1 MNKPVGL
8 VGLVNLGNT
17 CFLNSCLQVLN
28 HITELYSILECE
40 TPKNKESPDS
50 IMLKEWLELRQIMWS
65 GNGSLSPNKF
75 VHMVQQVATIKNRE
89 IFTGWAQN
97 DITEF
102 LLFLIE
108 CFHNSISHKAKIQIN
123 GTPENDVDQRAI
135 ICYKLIQSIYAK
147 EYSKILDLFYGIYMT
162 EIIETNNERT
172 DPKGPSILSTKAEHY
187 FVLDLQIFYNNTMC
201 GNLYDCFNLFIMPEL
216 MTGENEWFNEQTGQ
230 KQTVN
235 RQVNFWNFPEILVIT
250 LKRFSPDGVR
260 KLQHLVDFPLEDL
273 DLSKYAKGYQSS
285 KYVYDLFGVCNHSGG
300 VLGGHYTA
308 FVKNAEGVWYH
319 YNDQMIELINN
330 PQSIVSPAAYCLFY
344 RKKIPYCN
352 I

>member
-28 HITELYSILECE
+28 QIYELQTILENAN
-40 TPKNKESPDS
+40 PKAPDSPDT

-75 VHMVQQVATIKNRE
+75 VHMVQHVATIKNRE
-89 IFTGWAQN
+89 LFTGWAQN

-108 CFHNSISHKAKIQIN
+108 CFHTSISHKAKIQIN
-123 GTPENDVDQRAI
+123 GNPENDVDKRAL
-135 ICYKLIQSIYAK
+135 ICYELIQSIYAK

-162 EIIETNNERT
+162 EIIHDN
-172 DPKGPSILSTKAEHY
+172 GQQILSTKAEHY
-187 FVLDLQIFYNNTMC
+187 FVLDLQIFYNNTVC
-201 GNLYDCFNLFIMPEL
+201 GNIYECFNLFIMPEL

-235 RQVNFWNFPEILVIT
+235 RQVNFWNFPNILVIT

-273 DLSKYAKGYQSS
+273 DLSKYAKGYQST
-285 KYVYDLFGVCNHSGG
+285 KNIYDLFGVCNHSGG

-308 FVKNAEGVWYH
+308 FVKNQEGVWYH

-330 PQSIVSPAAYCLFY
+330 PQTVVSPAAYCLFY

>member
-1 MNKPVGL
+1 MNKSKPVGL

-28 HITELYSILECE
+28 QITELHNIVEKA
-40 TPKNKESPDS
+40 TPKAQDLPDC

-75 VHMVQQVATIKNRE
+75 VHMVQHVASIKQRDL
-89 IFTGWAQN
+89 FTGWAQN
-97 DITEF
+97 DISEF

-108 CFHNSISHKAKIQIN
+108 CFHNSISHKANIQIN
-123 GTPENDVDQRAI
+123 GNPENERDKRAI
-135 ICYKLIQSIYAK
+135 ICYKLIQTIYAK
-147 EYSKILDLFYGIYMT
+147 EYSKIMDLLYGVYMT
-162 EIIETNNERT
+162 EIIDSEHQ
-172 DPKGPSILSTKAEHY
+172 KILSTKAEHY
-187 FVLDLQIFYNNTMC
+187 FILDLQIFYNNTVC
-201 GNLYDCFNLFIMPEL
+201 GNIYDCFNLFIMPEL
-216 MTGENEWFNEQTGQ
+216 MTGENAWFNEETGQ

-235 RQVNFWNFPEILVIT
+235 RQVNFWNFPDILVIT

-273 DLSKYAKGYQSS
+273 DLSKYAKGYDAS
-285 KYVYDLFGVCNHSGG
+285 KNVYDLFGVCNHSGG

-308 FVKNAEGVWYH
+308 FVKNHEGIWYH

-330 PQSIVSPAAYCLFY
+330 PQTVVSPAAYCLFY